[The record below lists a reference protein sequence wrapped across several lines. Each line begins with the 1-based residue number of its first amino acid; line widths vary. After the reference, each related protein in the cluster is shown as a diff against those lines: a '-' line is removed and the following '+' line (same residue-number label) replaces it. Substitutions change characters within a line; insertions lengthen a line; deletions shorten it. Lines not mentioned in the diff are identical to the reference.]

1 MPSHHRFVS
10 DWSPERFIKWAQE
23 MGDDVKA
30 VIEHVLARRRH
41 PEQAFKSC
49 MGILALEKKYSRS
62 RLNKAC
68 RLAMEFEYYSYKG
81 IKRILDNKMDDYQ
94 PEQYTSLP
102 DHANI
107 RGKNYY
113 NN

>member
-1 MPSHHRFVS
+1 
-10 DWSPERFIKWAQE
+10 
-23 MGDDVKA
+23 
-30 VIEHVLARRRH
+30 
-41 PEQAFKSC
+41 
-49 MGILALEKKYSRS
+49 MGILALEKKYSRP
-62 RLNKAC
+62 RLNKAY

-107 RGKNYY
+107 RGKSYY